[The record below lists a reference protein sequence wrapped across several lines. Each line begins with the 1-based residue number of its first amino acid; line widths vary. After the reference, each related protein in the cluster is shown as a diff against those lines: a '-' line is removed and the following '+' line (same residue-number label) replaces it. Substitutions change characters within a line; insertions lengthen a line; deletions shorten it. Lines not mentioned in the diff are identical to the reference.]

1 LKKETTNP
9 AANNFLQQQEKF
21 DRFIECYSQERPH
34 QAIEMHY
41 PAEFYRPSERA
52 YHGLDPLEYPFH
64 DRTVAATVCS
74 RVCFGSRRSWW
85 KGRESNPRPRHYEC
99 RRSD

>member
-41 PAEFYRPSERA
+41 PAEFYRPSECA

-74 RVCFGSRRSWW
+74 RVCFGSR
-85 KGRESNPRPRHYEC
+85 KINAPRAR
-99 RRSD
+99 